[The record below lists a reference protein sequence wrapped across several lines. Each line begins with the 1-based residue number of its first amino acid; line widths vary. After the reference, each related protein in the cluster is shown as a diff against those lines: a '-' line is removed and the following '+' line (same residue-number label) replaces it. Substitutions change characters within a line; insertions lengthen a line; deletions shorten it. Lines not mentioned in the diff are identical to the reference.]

1 MELGPLSPP
10 KTWKEE
16 SGPGTWIL
24 RNLDSVELRPL
35 KTPSNLE
42 RREGPSGWNFDSAV
56 LAPLSPP
63 QTLKEE
69 NTVALA
75 LELGL
80 SRTWTTEPPSNFE
93 RGEHCGP
100 GPSTQQNLDQFAP
113 LKLGPLRLSLTQ
125 PEIWKLEEKSGTGI
139 WTQWNLDH

>member
-1 MELGPLSPP
+1 MALALELGLS
-10 KTWKEE
+10 
-16 SGPGTWIL
+16 GTWTT
-24 RNLDSVELRPL
+24 EP
-35 KTPSNLE
+35 PSNLE
-42 RREGPSGWNFDSAV
+42 RREGPWNFDSV
-56 LAPLSPP
+56 ELAPLSPP

-100 GPSTQQNLDQFAP
+100 GMSTQQNLDQFAP
-113 LKLGPLRLSLTQ
+113 LKLGPLRLSPTQ
-125 PEIWKLEEKSGTGI
+125 PETWKE
-139 WTQWNLDH
+139 

>member
-100 GPSTQQNLDQFAP
+100 GMSTQQNLDQFAP

>member
-1 MELGPLSPP
+1 MELAL
-10 KTWKEE
+10 
-16 SGPGTWIL
+16 
-24 RNLDSVELRPL
+24 
-35 KTPSNLE
+35 
-42 RREGPSGWNFDSAV
+42 
-56 LAPLSPP
+56 LSPP

-100 GPSTQQNLDQFAP
+100 GMSTQQNLDQFAP
-113 LKLGPLRLSLTQ
+113 LKLGQLRLSPTQ
-125 PEIWKLEEKSGTGI
+125 WL
-139 WTQWNLDH
+139 WNLDSVELTPLNPPQT

>member
-1 MELGPLSPP
+1 M
-10 KTWKEE
+10 
-16 SGPGTWIL
+16 
-24 RNLDSVELRPL
+24 DSVELRPL

-42 RREGPSGWNFDSAV
+42 RREGPSGWNFDSAE

-100 GPSTQQNLDQFAP
+100 GPSIRQNLDHQAP
-113 LKLGPLRLSLTQ
+113 LKLGKGRVALEPLKLGKKRVAPAGWKSKCTPPKSPTQ
-125 PEIWKLEEKSGTGI
+125 TWKGER
-139 WTQWNLDH
+139 D